1 MIFSL
6 MKKDYPIIG
15 LNINEE
21 GKIQNI
27 SKNTKY
33 GEYLPLAYRNDTKGL
48 QKWWNER
55 STPSTQGFIEK
66 ILKEQGL
73 SCPSEYLMNNLG
85 LSLTDHY
92 WIKPVDSNLTWKSVN
107 LFENDFKNEILFQHT
122 ETPNKTLSYSPNSS
136 LQGNLEK
143 SWNILNGERVLI
155 KGNHDE
161 RSIEAI
167 NEVIASKLHQ
177 MQKYENYTEYKLLKV
192 HDKEYTYGCYSK
204 LFTSNELELV
214 SAHELLSSEKQPND
228 LSSYEFL
235 IKLAVS
241 HGMREETV
249 RSQLEYQIMTD
260 FILTNTDRHMNN
272 IAFLMDEN
280 NDLISMAPVFDTGK
294 SLFVDQYDIGDTK
307 GLLSIK
313 INSFKKNEIDMLK
326 YIENKDIVDLT
337 KIPDAKYIRKMYEK
351 DGKIEKRYI
360 DRVCDA
366 YEKKVDI
373 CRDFQLGKDLN
384 QVRIAIRKH
393 EYEDR
398 ENSNRLAPRL

>member
-177 MQKYENYTEYKLLKV
+177 MQKYENYTEYELLKV

-204 LFTSNELELV
+204 LFTSNELSLV
-214 SAHELLSSEKQPND
+214 SAHDLLSSEKQPND

-241 HGMREETV
+241 HGIQEEIV

-280 NDLISMAPVFDTGK
+280 NKLISMAPIFDTGK

-337 KIPDAKYIRKMYEK
+337 KIPDVKYIREMYEK
-351 DGKIEKRYI
+351 DEKIEKRYI
-360 DRVCDA
+360 DRICDA
-366 YEKKVDI
+366 YEKKADL

-384 QVRIAIRKH
+384 QVRIAIRKR
-393 EYEDR
+393 EYDDR
-398 ENSNRLAPRL
+398 ER